1 MTDAGRGNYRA
12 LHELARAHGRTI
24 LVDGT
29 EWRVYEL
36 PPGMYDRRGPAT
48 LVFESHDIFRR
59 IRNYPS
65 DWRELTDEA
74 LYAASL
80 RV

>member
-1 MTDAGRGNYRA
+1 MTDAESGNYRA
-12 LHELARAHGRTI
+12 THELARTGGRTI
-24 LVDGT
+24 VVDGV

-59 IRNYPS
+59 IRTYPA
-65 DWRELTDEA
+65 DWRSLDDDA
-74 LYAASL
+74 LYAVSL